1 MCKLDILQAY
11 GLRSEFFFGYPNAE
25 SIPTG
30 SSRPSDVLL
39 AASVIGMT
47 SGSRSGSDDGM
58 ERIALVHSHSR
69 STLTRAQTNSALNYM
84 VLSGAG
90 PANALT
96 NDSIAAAATSSPRYY
111 TRGSDSS
118 DSAAAA
124 VGADGTMT
132 AVPPPTLQDLPNT
145 AIPLQASAHNII
157 VSLLPRLSSQPPP
170 AAMAASTSSEQTPSD
185 SLVVAWSPERGNH
198 IVPST
203 TQVTDC
209 NSFSQSSNTQP
220 QHCSAQ
226 SECWVY
232 SIPQQSSQSNGV
244 LAPTTDASVL
254 TFQKPGVTSTTQI
267 LVAPLCSVRTDGAVS
282 FFRLK
287 FSPE

>member
-209 NSFSQSSNTQP
+209 NSSSQSSNTQP

-282 FFRLK
+282 FFHLK